1 MPAYAVNSLIGQ
13 IQILGEIITGE
24 KGGGLFAAN
33 YSLTGPL
40 YDPKASVNPISALAP
55 GFLRKFFD
63 LFDGANTAIEPGQ
76 TTSQPVNPQDNK

>member
-1 MPAYAVNSLIGQ
+1 M
-13 IQILGEIITGE
+13 
-24 KGGGLFAAN
+24 
-33 YSLTGPL
+33 
-40 YDPKASVNPISALAP
+40 NPISALAP